1 MWIIYLNRFFK
12 QFRRQDKAAGKGQF
26 TRPSFPSH
34 IPPCP
39 HSSHKR
45 PIDRKKP
52 FLNTGKLTHLRNSTV
67 YNTDMLY
74 NCFGLFILRQITSGW
89 CLFFFFLAISKW
101 PLWVKEALA
110 TVWCLLKGRETKLLL
125 IWMNELPHLYYS
137 WFRGHGFSQF
147 GGKKLITH
155 PSHDN
160 TLSQQFHLM

>member
-52 FLNTGKLTHLRNSTV
+52 FLNTGKLTHLRISTV

-74 NCFGLFILRQITSGW
+74 NCFGLIYFAADYIWLVFI
-89 CLFFFFLAISKW
+89 F
-101 PLWVKEALA
+101 
-110 TVWCLLKGRETKLLL
+110 LLL
-125 IWMNELPHLYYS
+125 SYFKMA
-137 WFRGHGFSQF
+137 
-147 GGKKLITH
+147 
-155 PSHDN
+155 
-160 TLSQQFHLM
+160 TLSQGGISHCLVPFKRQRNKTVAYLNE